1 MTPYQLLENLDACP
15 EALKWVKRYPDKSMQ
30 DLWDICPRGDWMLWL
45 LANGPYKVS
54 DKLYREMAYEFAAH
68 AVEHAG
74 DCRDVCCD
82 TLEVVSRYI
91 DGLATDDELTFARKS
106 AWEAADTFVWA
117 AADTAARSAARAAAD
132 VASDAAWGAAWAA
145 ASDAAWGAA
154 WAAACDATRKAQAD
168 IIRFFISRLEEVE

>member
-1 MTPYQLLENLDACP
+1 MTPYQQLIELDACP
-15 EALKWVKRYPDKSMQ
+15 DALKWVKRYQRGRSLQ
-30 DLWDICPRGDWMLWL
+30 DIWDICPRGDWMLWL

-91 DGLATDDELTFARKS
+91 DGLATDDELTFARNT
-106 AWEAADTFVWA
+106 AWA
-117 AADTAARSAARAAAD
+117 
-132 VASDAAWGAAWAA
+132 AAWAA
-145 ASDAAWGAA
+145 ASDAAWGAVRATA
-154 WAAACDATRKAQAD
+154 WAAARYAASAAWEAADAAMWAARAAADATRKAQAD
-168 IIRFFISRLEEVE
+168 IIRFFIPKLKEVE